1 MARSPLQL
9 PNFRWLWLGQTLILS
24 AVQFW
29 LVALTWLVLQ
39 MTGSG
44 VAIGTVLMAAAI
56 PRTLFTLI
64 GGALS
69 DRVQPNRIASLSG
82 WTNTLLVAIVA
93 ALLWFNALR
102 LSYLIA
108 IAVLLGLSDAFLY
121 PATLSMLP
129 RLIDKSLLVKA
140 NTLMQGGEQITNA
153 IGPAAAGLA
162 ISRFGLPIAFAID
175 AALFAIGSSL
185 LLLVRQRGDTTP
197 QSAKASQQELQQLA
211 GEIIAGLRYA
221 WNHPSIRICL
231 LTIAMLNLA
240 ALGPLVVGVA
250 QLVELRLGGDAM
262 TYGYLQAAFG
272 IGALFGLL
280 VTSRIGSV
288 KNPTTA
294 LIILAI
300 ALGVGTITLG
310 FVRQEWMAYS
320 VVLFMGLGVGFL
332 GVIAVSWLQQQTVAQ
347 MQGRIMGLLAFTS
360 AALDP
365 FSQAIS
371 GFLMDINLTLMFVV
385 AGATMLVTAFLA
397 FLNCTIQTSQKN

>member
-1 MARSPLQL
+1 MMQSPLQL
-9 PNFRWLWLGQTLILS
+9 PDFRCLWLGQTLILC

-56 PRTLFTLI
+56 PRALFTLV

-69 DRVQPNRIASLSG
+69 DRLQPNRIASLSG
-82 WTNTLLVAIVA
+82 WANTILVTIVA
-93 ALLWFNALR
+93 TLLWFNALQ

-108 IAVLLGLSDAFLY
+108 IAVLFGFSDAFLY

-140 NTLMQGGEQITNA
+140 DTLMQGGEQLTNV
-153 IGPAAAGLA
+153 IGSAAAGLA
-162 ISRFGLPIAFAID
+162 IGRFGLPNAFAID

-185 LLLVRQRGDTTP
+185 LLLVRQGWNTTHQIADTP
-197 QSAKASQQELQQLA
+197 QQLVS
-211 GEIIAGLRYA
+211 EIAVGLRYA

-250 QLVELRLGGDAM
+250 QLVELRLGGNAT

-272 IGALFGLL
+272 VGALFGLF
-280 VTSRIGSV
+280 VTSRINSV

-294 LIILAI
+294 LILLASG
-300 ALGVGTITLG
+300 LGVGTMALG
-310 FVRQEWMAYS
+310 FARQEWIAYGI
-320 VVLFMGLGVGFL
+320 VLLMGLGVGFL
-332 GVIAVSWLQQQTVAQ
+332 GVIAISWLQQQTITQ
-347 MQGRIMGLLAFTS
+347 MQGRMMGLLAFTS

-385 AGATMLVTAFLA
+385 AGATMLTTAFLA
-397 FLNCTIQTSQKN
+397 FLNCTIQTNQKN